1 MPAHTHRHPHKHF
14 ATSCTGW
21 TAPMAR
27 QSGLFSRVFRWW
39 LFHVVSCCFMLF
51 HNPVWHGTSLFP
63 EHPTYQRQQVLM
75 TFRWSCGSWGAA
87 AVTWRLRMGDFTAFT
102 TKMIQ
107 DTHLMRENGD
117 WPLEFGVSTQFP
129 DKPIRYIK
137 IKDEWRVMLWFK

>member
-27 QSGLFSRVFRWW
+27 QSGLLSRVFRWW
-39 LFHVVSCCFMLF
+39 LFHVVSCCFMLFHVVSCCFMLF
-51 HNPVWHGTSLFP
+51 HNPVWHGTSLFSRASHLP
-63 EHPTYQRQQVLM
+63 EAA
-75 TFRWSCGSWGAA
+75 GAHDLQMELRFLRCS
-87 AVTWRLRMGDFTAFT
+87 AVTWRLRMGDFTAFS

-107 DTHLMRENGD
+107 NTHLMRENGD

-129 DKPIRYIK
+129 DKPISHK
-137 IKDEWRVMLWFK
+137 IY